1 MNLASDSY
9 VIAAMTMTMAIVL
22 YNIQGNDDASGG
34 DGSEIVV
41 VVVVGRGEG
50 VLMSASWNPI
60 RFLTSR
66 PVSYSQFPLIPVA
79 TDSFLQA
86 KPQLCA

>member
-9 VIAAMTMTMAIVL
+9 VIAAITMTMAIVL

-41 VVVVGRGEG
+41 GRGEG
-50 VLMSASWNPI
+50 VLMSAS
-60 RFLTSR
+60 
-66 PVSYSQFPLIPVA
+66 
-79 TDSFLQA
+79 
-86 KPQLCA
+86 

>member
-9 VIAAMTMTMAIVL
+9 VIAAITMTMAIVL

-41 VVVVGRGEG
+41 GRGKG